1 MIKMRACCVGL
12 ACLLAANAASAETGP
27 SGLLFRVSADKGFA
41 ADIAGGDPTPNFQ
54 DKVKIVQTGIPET
67 GLTGT
72 PSGAIEW
79 PDDGVLTWLAPGN
92 IYSQRGTLSFFWRSR
107 TPVGQAPFVLFRV
120 GYADH
125 TSWDMCFLRIDWN
138 GHGFDAF
145 VTDANLSRIR
155 LSFTIDKPPA
165 PDAWIPI
172 AFSWDENR
180 GVRLYVDGKEAA
192 RKEIAA
198 DLDSGLDGFGLAA
211 RVVSPHQVQ
220 SRYSFLRG
228 SDFDEIRIYDH
239 MLEGTEITALARN
252 EAPAVP
258 VIPVTISDKAQYK
271 AWLHRFGWD
280 DGKAPPLL
288 SAASTTIRKV
298 EFADAKD
305 KKEWMWK
312 ATDGIQETTWPGVYN
327 RSRLPGR
334 TDYFQLPDWNVYVEG
349 GQALDLTLPDEPFN
363 RLEIRGAAFGAL
375 DYAPPGQDAL
385 KPLAKRAK
393 GVVRTTDQFETRRG
407 GHLRFTNVEQET
419 PIQEIWAYNVTEGAE
434 PEGTIKL
441 NYTIQSSAAPDYD
454 NLASLRAYI
463 AGRHPLGERATV
475 VALPPG
481 AASRKRAVEPA
492 GPAPM
497 PLVHV
502 LIPSGFGDPAAAQ
515 PLTRAWAYGWENMH
529 DGLDGIAI
537 DIPALNA
544 TPVNGVIPLN
554 IQVKDPI
561 WPDRDLID
569 VSVSVKP
576 NEARTVWLDLRDRI
590 LSNDSFYLTVASA
603 SPDFGAASLDGAKIR
618 LVFKEREQAKIEHV
632 ADRFN
637 QVKDNWGYLVEE
649 HPASKRERLF
659 RRVWGDI
666 TDLLRVDP
674 DNLLARY
681 YWSDIAYGS
690 EGWPAFK
697 QPEPPA
703 GVPLWAFR
711 QTEDLKLVR
720 RYINWWIDNRQVP
733 YGDFGGGISDDT
745 DLTEQWPGLALMGAD
760 PDKIR
765 DSLNALCE
773 AAYKN
778 DMFTGGLATLV
789 TDELHSY
796 EDGIN
801 SNSEAFYLNWG
812 EPRVAERLMQT
823 AKDLTDRIILTNP
836 QGHMHFASNWFG
848 GPKVY
853 REGPWEWGKPYS
865 YVITHPLLLL
875 GQYNAN
881 PIARKTVIGL
891 ADGYLAHGKQGQD
904 GVWSF
909 PEEINWRTDAERG
922 NDLSRGTGLEA
933 PLQDFWAAW
942 RWTGDAKYLRP
953 LESVAAKA
961 GPQALGLLN
970 ENVIDVTGHLGD
982 WGKTLTARAGKSA
995 GGKGDGF
1002 DAYTA
1007 WLVTGDLKWLEKLHA
1022 AAIQSKSQTL
1032 WMHTEGHWWV
1042 DRVELPSE
1050 ILQRERL
1057 GGVALKRNHLY
1068 PGHTVSWRFAEPDGA
1083 EQVAI
1088 LLSEVSRDHFK
1099 VTAYN
1104 LADHP
1109 LAATMTAWNVTA
1121 GHWRVSDGR
1130 KTDLESSASVDLS
1143 FAPRQTSVFE
1153 FTLDQPVTP
1162 TEQRADL
1169 GIGRGDVA
1177 IDGHG
1182 VHVTVHSL
1190 GALPAPGGTLTLVD
1204 PSGKVVASAK
1214 VPALD
1219 APADLLP
1226 KTAVVT
1232 LVPPKGVHLSG
1243 TKVEVTMDGGP
1254 EVTRLNNSLLLP

>member
-1 MIKMRACCVGL
+1 MTKCL
-12 ACLLAANAASAETGP
+12 ASGFMLAALLSAQSVWADASP

-41 ADIAGGDPTPNFQ
+41 ADVAAGDPIPNFQ
-54 DKVKIVQTGIPET
+54 DKVKIVPTGI
-67 GLTGT
+67 GG
-72 PSGAIEW
+72 SGAIEW
-79 PDDGVLTWLAPGN
+79 PDDGVLTWQAPGN

-107 TPVGQAPFVLFRV
+107 TPVGEAPFVLFRV

-155 LSFTIDKPPA
+155 LSFTIDKTPA

-172 AFSWDENR
+172 AFSWDENK

-192 RKEIAA
+192 RKEIVA

-220 SRYSFLRG
+220 SRYSFMRG

-239 MLEGTEITALARN
+239 MLDGSEIAALARN
-252 EAPAVP
+252 EAPAIP
-258 VIPVTISDKAQYK
+258 VTPVTISDAAEHR
-271 AWLHRFGWD
+271 AWLHRYGWD

-288 SAASTTIRKV
+288 TAPATTIRKV

-312 ATDGIQETTWPGVYN
+312 ATDGIAETTWPGVYN

-349 GQALDLTLPDEPFN
+349 GRALDLSLPDEPFN
-363 RLEIRGAAFGAL
+363 RLEIRGAAFGTL
-375 DYAPPGQDAL
+375 DYTPPGQEAPT
-385 KPLAKRAK
+385 PLAKRAK
-393 GVVRTTDQFETRRG
+393 GPVRTYDQFDTRRG
-407 GHLRFTNVEQET
+407 GHLRFTNIEQET

-454 NLASLRAYI
+454 NLAALRAFI
-463 AGRHPLGERATV
+463 AGRYPQGERATV
-475 VALPPG
+475 VALPSG
-481 AASRKRAVEPA
+481 AASRKRAPEP
-492 GPAPM
+492 GSGM

-502 LIPSGFGDPAAAQ
+502 LIPAGFGDPAAAQ

-537 DIPALNA
+537 DIPALNV
-544 TPVNGVIPLN
+544 TPVNEVIPLN

-561 WPDRDLID
+561 WPGRDMID

-576 NEARTVWLDLRDRI
+576 GAARTVWLDLRDRI
-590 LSNDSFYLTVASA
+590 LSNDSLYLTFASA
-603 SPDFGAASLDGAKIR
+603 SPDFGASSLDGARIR
-618 LVFKEREQAKIEHV
+618 LVFKDREQAKIEHI
-632 ADRFN
+632 ADRLN

-659 RRVWGDI
+659 RRVWTDA

-674 DNLLARY
+674 DNLIGRS
-681 YWSDIAYGS
+681 YWADIAYGS
-690 EGWPAFK
+690 EGWPAFQ

-720 RYINWWIDNRQVP
+720 RFINWWIDNRQVP

-745 DLTEQWPGLALMGAD
+745 DLTEQWPGLALMGVD

-801 SNSEAFYLNWG
+801 SNSEAFYLDWG
-812 EPRVAERLMQT
+812 EPLVAERLMQT
-823 AKDLTDRIILTNP
+823 AKDLTDRIILPNP
-836 QGHMHFASNWFG
+836 SGHMHFASNWFG

-891 ADGYLAHGKQGQD
+891 ADGYLAHGRQGAD
-904 GVWSF
+904 GVWSY
-909 PEEINWRTDAERG
+909 PEEINWRSDAERG
-922 NDLSRGTGLEA
+922 KDLSAGTGLEA
-933 PLQDFWAAW
+933 PLQDFWAAY
-942 RWTGDAKYLRP
+942 RWTGDGKYLRP
-953 LESVAAKA
+953 LESVAAKT

-970 ENVIDVTGHLGD
+970 ENVIEATGHMAD
-982 WGKTLTARAGKSA
+982 WGKAVAGRAGKNN
-995 GGKGDGF
+995 GF
-1002 DAYTA
+1002 ESYMA
-1007 WLVTGDLKWLEKLHA
+1007 WVATGDVRWLEKLHA
-1022 AAIQSKSQTL
+1022 GAIQLKSQRL
-1032 WMHTEGHWWV
+1032 WMETEGHWWV

-1068 PGHTVSWRFAEPDGA
+1068 PGHTVSWRFADRDGA

-1088 LLSEVSRDHFK
+1088 LLSEVSANHFK

-1109 LAATMTAWNVTA
+1109 LAAAMTSWNVTA
-1121 GHWRVSDGR
+1121 GHWKMNGAPV
-1130 KTDLESSASVDLS
+1130 DLERSASVDLS
-1143 FAPRQTSVFE
+1143 FAPGANFYD

-1169 GIGRGDVA
+1169 GIGRGDVT
-1177 IDGHG
+1177 IDGKG
-1182 VHVTVHSL
+1182 IHVTVHSL
-1190 GALPAPGGTLTLVD
+1190 GALPVSGGTLSLFDQT
-1204 PSGKVVASAK
+1204 GKEVASAK
-1214 VPALD
+1214 VPAME
-1219 APADLLP
+1219 APADLMP
-1226 KTAVVT
+1226 KRVMVT
-1232 LVPPKGVHLSG
+1232 LTPPKGFRPSG
-1243 TKVEVTMDGGP
+1243 AKIQVRADAALEVTQ
-1254 EVTRLNNSLLLP
+1254 LNNSVTLP

>member
-1 MIKMRACCVGL
+1 MTKYL
-12 ACLLAANAASAETGP
+12 ASGFMLAALLGAQAAWADAGP

-41 ADIAGGDPTPNFQ
+41 ADFAAGDPIPNFQ
-54 DKVKIVQTGIPET
+54 DKVKIVPTGI
-67 GLTGT
+67 GG
-72 PSGAIEW
+72 SGAIEW
-79 PDDGVLTWLAPGN
+79 PDDGVLTWQAPGN

-107 TPVGQAPFVLFRV
+107 TPVGEAPFVLFRV

-155 LSFTIDKPPA
+155 LSFTIDKAPA

-172 AFSWDENR
+172 AFSWDENK

-192 RKEIAA
+192 RKEVVS

-220 SRYSFLRG
+220 SRYSFMRG

-239 MLEGTEITALARN
+239 MLEGADIAALARN

-258 VIPVTISDKAQYK
+258 VTPVTASDKAEYK
-271 AWLHRFGWD
+271 AWLHRYGWD

-288 SAASTTIRKV
+288 TAPATAIRKV

-312 ATDGIQETTWPGVYN
+312 ATDGIAETTWPGVYN

-363 RLEIRGAAFGAL
+363 RLEIRGAAFGTL
-375 DYAPPGQDAL
+375 DYAPPGQESL

-393 GVVRTTDQFETRRG
+393 GPVRTLEQFETRRG
-407 GHLRFTNVEQET
+407 GHLRFTNIEQET

-441 NYTIQSSAAPDYD
+441 NYTIQSNAAPDYD
-454 NLASLRAYI
+454 NLAALRAFI
-463 AGRHPLGERATV
+463 AGRHPPGERATV
-475 VALPPG
+475 VALPSG
-481 AASRKRAVEPA
+481 AASRTRAPEPA
-492 GPAPM
+492 SGM

-537 DIPALNA
+537 DIPALDV

-561 WPDRDLID
+561 WPGRDLID

-576 NEARTVWLDLRDRI
+576 GEARTVWLDLRDRI
-590 LSNDSFYLTVASA
+590 LSNDSFYLTFASA
-603 SPDFGAASLDGAKIR
+603 SPEFSASSLDGAKIR
-618 LVFKEREQAKIEHV
+618 LVFKEREQAKIEHI
-632 ADRFN
+632 ADRLN

-659 RRVWGDI
+659 RRVWTDA

-674 DNLLARY
+674 DNLIGRS
-681 YWSDIAYGS
+681 YWADIAYGS

-697 QPEPPA
+697 QQEPPA

-720 RYINWWIDNRQVP
+720 RFINWWIDNRQVP

-745 DLTEQWPGLALMGAD
+745 DLTEQWPGLALMGVD

-778 DMFTGGLATLV
+778 GMFTGGLATLV

-812 EPRVAERLMQT
+812 EPLVAERLMQT
-823 AKDLTDRIILTNP
+823 AKDLTDRIILPNP
-836 QGHMHFASNWFG
+836 SGHLHFASNWFG

-881 PIARKTVIGL
+881 PIARKTVVGL
-891 ADGYLAHGKQGQD
+891 ADGYLAHGKQGAD
-904 GVWSF
+904 GVWSY
-909 PEEINWRTDAERG
+909 PEEINWRSDAERG
-922 NDLSRGTGLEA
+922 KDLSAGTGLEA
-933 PLQDFWAAW
+933 PLQDFWAAY
-942 RWTGDAKYLRP
+942 RWTDDAKYLRP
-953 LESVAAKA
+953 LESVAAKS

-970 ENVIDVTGHLGD
+970 ENVIETTGHMGD
-982 WGKTLTARAGKSA
+982 WGKALTARAGRNNGFESYMA
-995 GGKGDGF
+995 WVQSGD
-1002 DAYTA
+1002 
-1007 WLVTGDLKWLEKLHA
+1007 VKWLEKLHA
-1022 AAIQSKSQTL
+1022 AAIQLKSQRL
-1032 WMHTEGHWWV
+1032 WMETEGHWWV

-1068 PGHTVSWRFAEPDGA
+1068 PGHTVSWRFADPDGA

-1088 LLSEVSRDHFK
+1088 LLSEVSRNHFK

-1109 LAATMTAWNVTA
+1109 LAAAMTSWNVTA
-1121 GHWRVSDGR
+1121 GHWKMNGAPI
-1130 KTDLESSASVDLS
+1130 DLERSASVDLS
-1143 FAPRQTSVFE
+1143 FAPGVNFYD
-1153 FTLDQPVTP
+1153 FALDQPVTP
-1162 TEQRADL
+1162 TELRADL
-1169 GIGRGDVA
+1169 GIGRGDVK
-1177 IDGHG
+1177 IDGRG
-1182 VHVTVHSL
+1182 IHVTVHSL
-1190 GALPAPGGTLTLVD
+1190 GALPVSGGTLTLFD
-1204 PSGKVVASAK
+1204 QAGKEVASAK
-1214 VPALD
+1214 VPALE

-1226 KTAVVT
+1226 RKALVT
-1232 LVPPKGVHLSG
+1232 LTPAKGFHPSG
-1243 TKVEVTMDGGP
+1243 AKIEVTMEGGP
-1254 EVTRLNNSLLLP
+1254 EVTKLNNSVTLP